1 MNSNIVTF
9 QKTLF
14 VGLPLCQISE
24 EHSCDFYSHQEQIL
38 GLCGACFCRPTQLRH
53 TDLLL
58 FASGIVALWSLA
70 VLSFER
76 FFVICRPLGNI
87 RLQAKHAIL
96 GLLFVWTFSFI
107 WTFPP
112 VLGWNRYTVSRI
124 GTTCEPDWWGMSIL
138 LSHKA
143 LPLFKLSEA

>member
-1 MNSNIVTF
+1 MIPTVVKF
-9 QKTLF
+9 QKTMSSSL
-14 VGLPLCQISE
+14 LLCQITNE
-24 EHSCDFYSHQEQIL
+24 KHRAVVQALMVCVSH
-38 GLCGACFCRPTQLRH
+38 CCRPAEIPH

-112 VLGWNRYTVSRI
+112 VLGWNRYTISKI
-124 GTTCEPDWWGMSIL
+124 GTTCEPDW
-138 LSHKA
+138 
-143 LPLFKLSEA
+143 